1 MWVQYGLARD
11 RPQRLCQYIGDS
23 AKMAGNRCSNCVAFD
38 SECTHLFMNQVRSYT
53 LSFPPKIPD
62 FTKEK
67 RDSIQVSAPFPKP
80 SNYSY
85 LRISNPG
92 QRLSCQAIQTAA

>member
-1 MWVQYGLARD
+1 
-11 RPQRLCQYIGDS
+11 
-23 AKMAGNRCSNCVAFD
+23 MAGNRCSNCVAFD

-53 LSFPPKIPD
+53 PPFSTKNFAD

-80 SNYSY
+80 FNHSY

-92 QRLSCQAIQTAA
+92 QRLSCQAIQNAA